1 MTAKLLASI
10 GWCALSTASILSAA
24 EPAVPPLP
32 PLAAEGPATGYYRF
46 PAAAG
51 DTLVFTAEGDL
62 WTAPIDGGAARRL
75 TSHAGEETEAAIS
88 PDGTRVAFAASYDG
102 GVEAYV
108 MPLAGGTPKR
118 VSFDGTRVYVQG
130 WTPRGEV
137 LYASSAQVGPG
148 WRRVLRAVDPATLAT
163 RTLPLDDAIEGA
175 FDPASQTVYF
185 TRLGLQLTND
195 NARRY
200 RGGAL
205 ARLWRWDGGDA
216 EAMRIVPRPASAGDA
231 AATGLADGAQA
242 RPMWWQGRLYFVGD
256 GDGTHNVWSMNA
268 DGSDARQH
276 TRHRGWDVRGA
287 RLDAASGRIV
297 YQLGADIHR
306 LDLADGSDHLLPLT
320 LNSDLEQ
327 RRERF
332 RKDPLD
338 YLSTVTFGP
347 HDRHVVIT
355 TRGQM
360 AKVAP
365 GPERR
370 VEIAVPQESRAR
382 AGVASVDGKFVYAI
396 VDSTGEQEI
405 WRFPA
410 DGSASGAK
418 ALTSDGVTQ
427 RWKIVPSPDGR
438 YLAHDDKRGR
448 LWLLDLDSGANSE
461 IDRGPGVGDDV
472 YASIVWSADSKTL
485 ALTRPDSARGLNQV
499 LLYSLPEKKL
509 TRLTS
514 DRYESF
520 APAFSRDGK
529 WLYFLSNR
537 RFAATPSAPW
547 GDRNLGPMFD
557 RRTQVFAYALV
568 ADARFPFRADDELEI
583 AKGADKEDGK
593 PDSEPEKAEADK
605 KADGKKEPPKAAAIA
620 WEGLAERLY
629 EVPLEAGNYRALAA
643 DPDRLYL
650 LAETDG
656 DGSDL
661 KTLAIRNDGP
671 KPDTFASGVREFALS
686 GDAKKLFYRT
696 GSADS
701 DEAGDLYIVAA
712 GAKAPDGGELR
723 KAQVRVGDWILN
735 ISPAREWRQMFHDAW
750 RMHRDFLFDQK
761 LRGVDWT
768 ATRKKFE
775 PLVARLTDRSELDDL
790 LGQMTGELGILHS
803 QIRPGETRKD
813 GETAVGAGLGARFAR
828 VANGARIEHLY
839 RTEPELP
846 SARGP
851 LARPE
856 VGARVG
862 DVLVAVNGRPVTS
875 VDDVSVLLQNQ
886 AGQQVLLAFERAAAG
901 SAPATTFERVVSPI
915 PLDRENTLRY
925 LDWVEGNRIAVERAS
940 AGRFG
945 YLHLRAMGGGD
956 IATFARDFY
965 ANVEKQGLILDVRRN
980 RGGNIE
986 SWVIEKLLRRTWAF
1000 WGGHE
1005 QTAPNW
1011 NMQQTFRGH
1020 LVVLIDQLTYSDG
1033 ETFAAA
1039 VKALELG
1046 PLVGMRTAGAGVWL
1060 SDRNALSDRG
1070 MARAAEFGQYAA
1082 DGRWIIEGQGV
1093 APDIEVDNPPHA
1105 SFLGKDAQLDAA
1117 LAYLETKVK
1126 DEPVVDPKL
1135 EAIPSLGTAAKDV
1148 R

>member
-1 MTAKLLASI
+1 MPLPSSFPEAAMTAKFLASI
-10 GWCALSTASILSAA
+10 GLCALCAAANLSAA
-24 EPAVPPLP
+24 PSTTGTPRPVE
-32 PLAAEGPATGYYRF
+32 GYYRF
-46 PAAAG
+46 PASAG
-51 DTLVFTAEGDL
+51 GTLVFTAEGDL
-62 WTAPIDGGAARRL
+62 WTAPIDGGGARRL
-75 TSHAGEETEAAIS
+75 TSHAGEEIEAAIS

-108 MPLAGGTPKR
+108 MPLSGGAPTR
-118 VSFDGTRVYVQG
+118 LSFDGTRVYVQG
-130 WTPRGEV
+130 WTPSGEV

-175 FDPASQTVYF
+175 VDPASQAVFF

-195 NARRY
+195 NAKRY

-205 ARLWRWDGGDA
+205 AHLWRWDGGDA
-216 EAMRIVPRPASAGDA
+216 EASRLVPRAASGDVP
-231 AATGLADGAQA
+231 GLAESAQA
-242 RPMWWQGRLYFVGD
+242 RPMWWNGRLYFVGD
-256 GDGTHNVWSMNA
+256 ADGAQNVWSMKP

-287 RLDAASGRIV
+287 RLDAGSGRIV

-306 LDLADGSDHLLPLT
+306 LDLADGSDRVVPLT

-327 RRERF
+327 RRDRY

-347 HDRHVVIT
+347 HAGHVVIT

-370 VEIAVPQESRAR
+370 VEIAAAKESRPR

-418 ALTSDGVTQ
+418 ALTSDGSTQ

-448 LWLLDLDSGANSE
+448 LWLLDLDSGANVE

-472 YASIVWSADSKTL
+472 YGAIVWSADSKVL
-485 ALTRPDSARGLNQV
+485 ALVRPDSARGLNQV
-499 LLYSLPEKKL
+499 LLYSLGDKKL
-509 TRLTS
+509 HRLTS

-557 RRTQVFAYALV
+557 RRTQVFAYALA
-568 ADARFPFRADDELEI
+568 ADARFPFRTDDELEA
-583 AKGADKEDGK
+583 AKKAVKE
-593 PDSEPEKAEADK
+593 SEGDK
-605 KADGKKEPPKAAAIA
+605 KADDKKAPKAPAIA

-629 EVPLEAGNYRALAA
+629 EVPLEAGNYRSLAA
-643 DPDRLYL
+643 DADRLYL

-656 DGSDL
+656 DTTDL

-686 GDAKKLFYRT
+686 GDAKKIYYRT
-696 GSADS
+696 GSGDS
-701 DEAGDLYIVAA
+701 DEPGELYIVAA
-712 GAKAPDGGELR
+712 GAKAPEGGELR
-723 KAQVRVGDWILN
+723 KAQVRVGDWVLT
-735 ISPAREWRQMFHDAW
+735 ISPALEWRQMFHDAW

-761 LRGVDWT
+761 LRGVDWP
-768 ATRKKFE
+768 AVRAKFE

-813 GETAVGAGLGARFAR
+813 GETAVGAGLGARFSR
-828 VANGARIEHLY
+828 VANGARIEHIY

-862 DVLVAVNGRPVTS
+862 DVLVTVNGRSVTA
-875 VDDVSVLLQNQ
+875 VDDVSQLLQNQ
-886 AGQQVLLAFERAAAG
+886 AGQQVLLSFERAAAG
-901 SAPATTFERVVSPI
+901 TEPASKFERVVTPI

-925 LDWVEGNRIAVERAS
+925 LDWVEGNRAAVGKAS
-940 AGRFG
+940 GGRFG
-945 YLHLRAMGGGD
+945 YLHLRAMGGAD
-956 IATFARDFY
+956 IASFARDFY

-1020 LVVLIDQLTYSDG
+1020 LVVLVDQLTYSDG

-1039 VKALELG
+1039 VKALKLG

-1105 SFLGKDAQLDAA
+1105 SFLGKDAQLEAA
-1117 LAYLETKVK
+1117 LAYLEKKVK
-1126 DEPVVDPKL
+1126 EEPVVDPTL
-1135 EAIPSLGTAAKDV
+1135 ETITPLGTPAKDV